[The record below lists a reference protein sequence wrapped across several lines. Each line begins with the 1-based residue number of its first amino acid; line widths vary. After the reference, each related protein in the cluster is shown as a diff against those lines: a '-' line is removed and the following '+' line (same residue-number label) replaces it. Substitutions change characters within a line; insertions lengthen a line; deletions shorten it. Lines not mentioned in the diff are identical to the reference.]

1 MVSLDVQRKEVN
13 VNCYG
18 SILFWVQKLCS
29 ISDNS
34 LRIMQFGRKIFTN
47 EGAYAVLQSPNFESP
62 SFHSFKAV
70 EKPKV
75 WIPTIDFGPLSMH
88 KLALVC
94 LEHLHLQVGEM
105 TSKLFEGFQF
115 HVTHACMN
123 VCN

>member
-1 MVSLDVQRKEVN
+1 MVALDVQRKEVN

-18 SILFWVQKLCS
+18 SILFWVQQLYS

-34 LRIMQFGRKIFTN
+34 LRIMQFGRKIFAN

-75 WIPTIDFGPLSMH
+75 SIPTMI
-88 KLALVC
+88 LAPC
-94 LEHLHLQVGEM
+94 QWISLHLC
-105 TSKLFEGFQF
+105 
-115 HVTHACMN
+115 A
-123 VCN
+123 